1 MENGRKK
8 RNYMIAVCALAGI
21 FLIGAAVAA
30 AVVLQKRNP
39 LAKGL
44 AELAEEVAALEA
56 EMGEG
61 FWTDAVNQIGSGD
74 VRAEYSL
81 DVSGISGL
89 QNMTVGL
96 DGEIKRNMEQQ
107 LFGADVRVSAAN
119 VKLADI
125 SFFGTT
131 DLLYLQMPTLW
142 EGSVVL
148 ETEDVNGQWND
159 SSLRG
164 QLRQLTGEDIAIEQK
179 TDVRLFER
187 FSLPDFSAIGFLE
200 ENAEALKALYENME
214 VIEAEKAQ
222 KDERFTAGQLEDLN
236 GYVLEDKDG
245 TEIETV
251 CYVAILPE
259 QELGE
264 IFPDVVSDIRLGI
277 YLDEEERIVRICTLP
292 GEILTSDA
300 GKGEFALNLT
310 GSEATVDVLELTASG
325 TADAAMLSAGL
336 TGEIETECDLTVE
349 KAGEE
354 KGSYDIEGS
363 CRFRHNTNMTNVIN
377 TAEILL
383 EGNLRGEQAGT
394 DKKLSVTVERM
405 TVKTQDE
412 TVCRLSGRAAFE
424 PLAKDIA
431 IPAEKEYR
439 IGEMNELETILFLT
453 ECTGNLYKN
462 YSGYIKLLQ

>member
-1 MENGRKK
+1 MENSGKK
-8 RNYMIAVCALAGI
+8 RNIIIIICALIGI

-30 AVVLQKRNP
+30 TAVSQKKNP
-39 LAKGL
+39 LEKGL
-44 AELAEEVAALEA
+44 TELAEEVLAVEA

-61 FWTDAVNQIGSGD
+61 FWIDAVNQAGSGD
-74 VRAEYSL
+74 VRAEYFF

-96 DGEIKRNMEQQ
+96 DGEIKRDMEQQ

-125 SFFGTT
+125 SFIGTA
-131 DLLYLQMPTLW
+131 DLLYLQMPALW

-148 ETEDVNGQWND
+148 EPEDIDGQWNN

-164 QLRQLTGEDIAIEQK
+164 QLQQLTGEDIAVGQK

-187 FSLPDFSAIGFLE
+187 FSLPDFSVAGFLE

-214 VIEAEKAQ
+214 VIEAGKAQ
-222 KDERFTAGQLEDLN
+222 KDERFTAEQLEDLN
-236 GYVLEDKDG
+236 GYVPKDKDG
-245 TEIETV
+245 TEIETA
-251 CYVAILPE
+251 CYVVVLPE
-259 QELGE
+259 EELGK
-264 IFPDVVSDIRLGI
+264 IFPDVVSDIRLGV

-292 GEILTSDA
+292 GEILTADA

-336 TGEIETECDLTVE
+336 SGEIETECDLTIE
-349 KAGEE
+349 KDDEQ
-354 KGSYDIEGS
+354 KGSYNVEGNCS
-363 CRFRHNTNMTNVIN
+363 FRNQTNM
-377 TAEILL
+377 AEILL
-383 EGNLRGEQAGT
+383 EGNLRGEQAGE
-394 DKKLSVTVERM
+394 DKMLSVTVERM
-405 TVKTQDE
+405 TVKAQDE

-424 PLAKDIA
+424 PLTEDVAV
-431 IPAEKEYR
+431 PVEKEYR
-439 IGEMNELETILFLT
+439 IGEMNEPETILFLA
-453 ECTGNLYKN
+453 ECMENFLKN